1 MDEGFDSET
10 IMRQGWRQGSI
21 LGSELATQARAVAA
35 SDLDVRCSDLLIVA
49 SHDCDV
55 INPSFEKEPFVEL
68 VGARPEPVAD
78 RARASGRNPRVL
90 QFRSDYGEG
99 DVVLSCTPHRRWQVR
114 RSLLL
119 PHGPRGCL
127 PDRERRLLALWLAK
141 RYVRSGF
148 PNAFDKR
155 WRAKLRRW
163 YKLLQRHSD
172 HLLGVYLR
180 LNSLDELD
188 DNAPYLCHLL
198 MAVPHEARRQAGWA
212 QQRAEIEGDVEE
224 FWGQFRP
231 AIQCAGVDVLGTDE
245 ISLAD
250 IEPYQRFDADW
261 VSFEDDTGTI
271 GRLL

>member
-21 LGSELATQARAVAA
+21 LGSELATEARAVAA

-55 INPSFEKEPFVEL
+55 VNPSFEKEPFVEL
-68 VGARPEPVAD
+68 VSARPGAVGD
-78 RARASGRNPRVL
+78 RTRASGRNPRIL
-90 QFRSDYGEG
+90 EFDFDYGE
-99 DVVLSCTPHRRWQVR
+99 DHVVLSWTPHRRWQVR

-119 PHGPRGCL
+119 PHRPRGCL

-148 PNAFDKR
+148 PNAFDQR
-155 WRAKLRRW
+155 WRTKLRRW

-172 HLLGVYLR
+172 QLLGVYLR
-180 LNSLDELD
+180 LNSLDDLD
-188 DNAPYLCHLL
+188 DDDPYFCHLL
-198 MAVPHEARRQAGWA
+198 LAVPHQARRQTDWA
-212 QQRAEIEGDVEE
+212 SKRAEIEGDVKV
-224 FWGQFRP
+224 FWDQFRP
-231 AIQCAGVDVLGTDE
+231 AIQCADVEVLGTDE
-245 ISLAD
+245 ITLAD

-261 VSFEDDTGTI
+261 ISFEDHTETMGI
-271 GRLL
+271 PL